1 MVTENSSNELK
12 YLQGTEIS
20 LEDIQKKK
28 EQIQTEEK
36 EEKEEKERLQYFTE

>member
-36 EEKEEKERLQYFTE
+36 EEKEEKEKLQYFTE

>member
-1 MVTENSSNELK
+1 MVTENSNNELK

-36 EEKEEKERLQYFTE
+36 EEKEEKEQLQYFTE